1 MEYFPIYLEMM
12 FAQLNHQNFYIQS
25 YYRQRRIDIMHDFI
39 HEVLSILEKTKELKL
54 EEQEVILD
62 YMMYIWAMYDAEVSK
77 KELQK
82 KL

>member
-1 MEYFPIYLEMM
+1 
-12 FAQLNHQNFYIQS
+12 
-25 YYRQRRIDIMHDFI
+25 MHDFI